1 MTKRDFYNAI
11 INSNVSDELKEFSQA
26 EIENLDRRNR
36 WRSSIP
42 SKTAIANAPIKT
54 AILDYVKS
62 HANAIASD
70 IATACEISTQKASV
84 LCTQMVNE
92 NLLTK
97 ADIKVPKKGAVKAYT
112 AVVEE

>member
-26 EIENLDRRNR
+26 EIEKLDNRNKK
-36 WRSSIP
+36 RSSKP
-42 SKTAIANAPIKT
+42 SKAAIANAPIKT

-70 IATACEISTQKASV
+70 IATACEISTQKASA
-84 LCTQMVNE
+84 LCRQLV
-92 NLLTK
+92 
-97 ADIKVPKKGAVKAYT
+97 KVGTLAVEEVKVKGKGKVKAYSL
-112 AVVEE
+112 A